1 MGVGG
6 FVIIP
11 VCHGLWVACGEC
23 KYETCI
29 FKIETPQKSL
39 PMKGSHRLVE
49 IITLRNETSS
59 AGVVQLSQ
67 SCDSVGIK

>member
-29 FKIETPQKSL
+29 FKIETPQKSAYEGV
-39 PMKGSHRLVE
+39 PQAC
-49 IITLRNETSS
+49 RNHHAE
-59 AGVVQLSQ
+59 
-67 SCDSVGIK
+67 K